1 MQLSKPKSDR
11 RGATLQRREREKPA
25 ISQTQDKPTS
35 QKPIA
40 EIHQS
45 LKHRSDAEC
54 AGRTP
59 TTPNKRLKLDHPG
72 VGPDNSLQPKPLEP
86 HGMYTFNPKGS
97 QVIDLTSSPPN
108 GSPKNGSPMHRRTSS
123 AIRPTNFTPHMGAKK
138 LVVKNFRKTQK
149 SSSDDYYSQ
158 VWEQLDASLDAIFN
172 ERKTPYSLEELYRGV
187 ENICRQGKAEPLYQN
202 LCEKCQSHV
211 LRRLRGPLLHESS
224 SMSNIEL
231 LQAVVSA
238 WSTWSAHQVS
248 SITQALD

>member
-1 MQLSKPKSDR
+1 MQRSKPKSDR
-11 RGATLQRREREKPA
+11 RGATLQRGEKEKPS
-25 ISQTQDKPTS
+25 IPRPQDEPTS
-35 QKPIA
+35 QKPA
-40 EIHQS
+40 AGVHQS

-54 AGRTP
+54 ASLTP
-59 TTPNKRLKLDHPG
+59 TTQNKRLKRDHPG
-72 VGPDNSLQPKPLEP
+72 VGPNNNSLQPKPLDS
-86 HGMYTFNPKGS
+86 HGMYAFNPKGS

-123 AIRPTNFTPHMGAKK
+123 AICPTSFTPHMGAKK

-149 SSSDDYYSQ
+149 SSSDDYYNQ

-187 ENICRQGKAEPLYQN
+187 ENICRQGKAELLYQK

-211 LRRLRGPLLHESS
+211 LQRSKGPLLGESS
-224 SMSNIEL
+224 SMSNVEL

-238 WSTWSAHQVS
+238 WSTWNAHQVS
-248 SITQALD
+248 